1 MKMNKTKPWY
11 ISTNKI
17 FSSLKEEDKTEL
29 LSKLKEMSIKK
40 KAFVY
45 TTGDRADTLYIL
57 KEGRIKITHL
67 AEDGRELTIE
77 ILEPGDIFG
86 ELSLAGEEE
95 RETNAEA
102 LEDSFMC
109 AMKRR
114 DFEEFISKRPQLSL
128 TITKWMGG
136 RLRRIEN
143 RFENMIFQD
152 VRTRLISILRD
163 LAQKYGIPVKGGRKI
178 TIRLSHQEIANLIG
192 ATRETVTLEL
202 NNMKRSGDIM
212 MDGKSFIIPSKNI
225 F

>member
-1 MKMNKTKPWY
+1 MNKTKPWY

-102 LEDSFMC
+102 LEDSFIC
-109 AMKRR
+109 AVKRR

-152 VRTRLISILRD
+152 VRTRLISILMD